1 MNKLLIN
8 HLGYETDK
16 PKQAVL
22 QQPSDSLAHQEFV
35 FEVLSQ
41 KTKQVVFS
49 HTSQFVGAVDNWGQG
64 NFSLLDFSAMKQQG
78 EYFLRLISTQETHQS
93 EVFTI
98 SSDVIFKKS
107 FDLLLDYF
115 INQRCHDIW
124 DKTDKNLSFYGD
136 SRHDKVDVHGG
147 WYDASGDKSKYL
159 SHLSYANYMNPQQ
172 IPMVVWNMLASL
184 DSAQLSTV
192 QASALNKEILY
203 GADFLVRM
211 QDKQGYFYTTVFDQ
225 WSHDPDKRMICSY
238 KTQSGQ
244 LNEQWKAGWRMGA
257 GIAIAALARASKLNS
272 QRQALYLNKAEV
284 GFWHL
289 VEHNLAYLDD
299 GIENI
304 IDDYCALI
312 AAVELYAVTEQAR
325 YKQIAIQRV
334 SSLINRLTCDD
345 HFYGWLSADHLGER
359 PYFHAAE
366 EGLPVIALLRFLAV
380 VESEPALR
388 DKIHL
393 TLQKIGRC
401 YVFLANEVNNP
412 FHYPRMYKMTSTSIK
427 ASSFFYPHNN
437 ESGYWWQ
444 GENARLASLSSAFRL
459 LIKADIIDN
468 KLQAQLSLLAQST
481 LDWILGKNPMDICM
495 LKGVGYHN
503 PPEFDPLHK
512 SIKGGICNGITS
524 GMWDESSIAFSP
536 THDPNHAWR
545 WSEQWLP
552 HSAWFLLAIC
562 S

>member
-1 MNKLLIN
+1 MNQLLIN

-16 PKQAVL
+16 PKLAVL
-22 QQPSDSLAHQEFV
+22 QQLSGSPAQQEFV

-41 KTKQVVFS
+41 GAEQVFFS
-49 HTSQFVGAVDNWGQG
+49 HTSQFVGAVDNWELGDFSII
-64 NFSLLDFSAMKQQG
+64 NFSQLKRQG
-78 EYFLRLISTQETHQS
+78 DYFLRVYYADETIES
-93 EVFTI
+93 NVFTI
-98 SSDVIFKKS
+98 KENIIFHHC

-115 INQRCHDIW
+115 GNQRCQSIW
-124 DKTDKNLSFYGD
+124 DKTDKTLGFYSD
-136 SRHDKVDVHGG
+136 TRKDTVDVHGG

-172 IPMVVWNMLASL
+172 TPIVVWNMLASL
-184 DSAQLSTV
+184 EMAQLSTEQV
-192 QASALNKEILY
+192 SALSNEIMY
-203 GADFLVRM
+203 GADFLARM
-211 QDKQGYFYTTVFDQ
+211 QDKQGYFYTAVFDQ

-238 KTQSGQ
+238 KTQSGH
-244 LNEQWKAGWRMGA
+244 LNDQWQAGWRMGA

-289 VEHNLAYLDD
+289 VEHNLEYLDD

-304 IDDYCALI
+304 IDDYCALT
-312 AAVELYAVTEQAR
+312 AAVELYAVTEQPR

-334 SSLINRLTCDD
+334 SELIKRLTYDE

-366 EGLPVIALLRFLAV
+366 EGLPIIALLRFLVV

-401 YVFLANEVNNP
+401 YVELANEVNNP
-412 FHYPRMYKMTSTSIK
+412 FHYPRLYKMTSTSAK

-444 GENARLASLSSAFRL
+444 GENARLASLASAFRL

-468 KLQAQLSLLAQST
+468 KLQAQLSLLAQSA

-495 LKGVGYHN
+495 LNGVGYHN
-503 PPEFDPLHK
+503 PLELDPMNK
-512 SIKGGICNGITS
+512 SVQGGICNGITS
-524 GMWDESSIAFSP
+524 GMWDEKGIAFLP
-536 THDPNHAWR
+536 TSDPNHTWR

-552 HSAWFLLAIC
+552 HSAWFMLAIC